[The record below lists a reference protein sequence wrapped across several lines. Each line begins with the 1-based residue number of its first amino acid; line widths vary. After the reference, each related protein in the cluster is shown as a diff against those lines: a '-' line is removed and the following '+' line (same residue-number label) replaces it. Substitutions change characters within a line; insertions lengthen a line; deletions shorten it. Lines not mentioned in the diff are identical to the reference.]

1 MFYESGIQATGF
13 LVIASVQTVPTKYT
27 SAISIDPH
35 TRRSLRNEG
44 VVYIPYPRKSGTMS
58 EGWNVGSSMH
68 VNRDAENGVK
78 AME

>member
-27 SAISIDPH
+27 SAIGPH

-44 VVYIPYPRKSGTMS
+44 VEYIPYPRKSGTMS